1 MMITKKE
8 IFEQTMTFRYVD
20 DHYDQL
26 VSDMKALLREKK
38 IKKIAFIGC
47 GSSYYLAM
55 GLAKHLNRLTKSE
68 SNGFYFSGS
77 EIILNLRKTEKDTL
91 YVGISRSGEST
102 ETVNALKKLKRTR
115 HLTGALTCES
125 GSKIIPEASAYIS
138 LDFIKEESVVM
149 TKSFTSMA
157 FVFTALL
164 QDVFGSGD
172 VKTYLNS
179 IVEETET
186 ILGNSD
192 EFLNKLNVGTFDHF
206 VFLGYDEYLAASM
219 EGLIK
224 VTETSLTEVDAFQ
237 TLEYR
242 HGPKSKLHQG
252 TLVVISSNEKTV
264 ELEEKVAQEVESYQ
278 AKALLLSSKESPFDL
293 ITFTPD
299 PEYRN
304 WFLRVIPLQLI
315 GIKRAAFK
323 GLNPDE
329 PRNLSKVVIL

>member
-1 MMITKKE
+1 MITKKE
-8 IFEQTMTFRYVD
+8 IFEQPTAFKFVSDNYEN
-20 DHYDQL
+20 L
-26 VSDMKALLREKK
+26 VADMKALLRDKE

-55 GLAKHLNRLTKSE
+55 GLAKHLNRLTQSE

-77 EIILNLRKTEKDTL
+77 EIIGDLRNIEKDTL

-102 ETVNALKKLKRTR
+102 ETVNALKKLKKTGN
-115 HLTGALTCES
+115 LTGALTCES
-125 GSKIIPEASAYIS
+125 ESNIIPEASAFIT

-164 QDVFGSGD
+164 QDVFASGD
-172 VKTYLNS
+172 LDAYMNSVVK
-179 IVEETET
+179 ETET
-186 ILGNSD
+186 ILTNS
-192 EFLNKLNVGTFDHF
+192 EEYLNKLNVGSFDHF

-252 TLVVISSNEKTV
+252 TLVVIASNEKTF
-264 ELEEKVAQEVESYQ
+264 ELEEKVAHEIESYN
-278 AKALLLSSKESPFDL
+278 AKVLLLSSKDSSFSH
-293 ITFTPD
+293 ITLMPD

-315 GIKRAAFK
+315 GIKRAVFK

-329 PRNLSKVVIL
+329 PRNLSKVVLL

>member
-1 MMITKKE
+1 
-8 IFEQTMTFRYVD
+8 
-20 DHYDQL
+20 
-26 VSDMKALLREKK
+26 
-38 IKKIAFIGC
+38 
-47 GSSYYLAM
+47 
-55 GLAKHLNRLTKSE
+55 
-68 SNGFYFSGS
+68 
-77 EIILNLRKTEKDTL
+77 
-91 YVGISRSGEST
+91 
-102 ETVNALKKLKRTR
+102 
-115 HLTGALTCES
+115 
-125 GSKIIPEASAYIS
+125 
-138 LDFIKEESVVM
+138 
-149 TKSFTSMA
+149 
-157 FVFTALL
+157 
-164 QDVFGSGD
+164 
-172 VKTYLNS
+172 
-179 IVEETET
+179 
-186 ILGNSD
+186 
-192 EFLNKLNVGTFDHF
+192 
-206 VFLGYDEYLAASM
+206 
-219 EGLIK
+219 
-224 VTETSLTEVDAFQ
+224 VDAFQ